1 MVNRNLFPFLFLG
14 FGLIVL
20 SDWGCTSKTATTAD
34 VDGEALFVHEIQP
47 ILERKC
53 MSCHGQ
59 TPEDLE
65 GGFDMRSRA
74 SLLAGGESGKA
85 AILPGNPDDSPL
97 IQAIKRLDLDKA
109 MPPKQD
115 ESLAEDEIE
124 LFEDW
129 VAANAPWPDK
139 ARQAEIL
146 ADGEWEYGNRVVV
159 KTSGGQSEDWEKR
172 RYKTDK
178 LWAFLPLLD
187 IEIPKSSSRSK
198 SSHPI
203 DAFIDRKLASL
214 GLKAA
219 EKADKRTLIRRATFD
234 LTGLPPTAAETEAFL
249 ADSSPEAFEKIID
262 RLLKSPHYGEQWGR
276 HWLDVVR
283 YADSDGYANDYIRPN
298 AWRYRDYVI
307 RAFNAD
313 KPYNEFIMEQLAGDE
328 MNPEDPE
335 MLVAAGFLRMGP
347 WEHTGMSIAAETR
360 QVFLDDVTNIV
371 GETFLSL
378 PLGCAKCHDHK
389 YDPIPTKDYYS
400 IQAVFAPVQFASRAA
415 AYLAAENRTLAEP
428 EQKRLVTWMEKTKAE
443 QAALVEKE
451 EAAAKEWFQSKGKRY
466 MPKRMR
472 RKLPDDQQPP
482 RYYGLTFQDLGY
494 RKVLSKRMQAL
505 RRTRFRFEPYAYSVY
520 NGPNRLHHSA
530 RDFLLP
536 AEIEDA
542 PPSTF
547 ILGGGSVYAPEQEVE
562 AGILS
567 AVATLK
573 QPLDE
578 MDAAEIPNPIPQSLN
593 GRRLAFA
600 EWLAQGDH
608 PLVTR
613 SIVNRIWQ
621 YHFGKGLSESTNN
634 FGGTGRPPTHPE
646 LLDWLAQNFVQ
657 NGWSL
662 KSLHR
667 LIMTSSAYQRS
678 SEPAQADGQALLDPD
693 NHFLASFSA
702 RRMAAEEMRDAML
715 FASGEINLELGGLPV
730 RPEINEEIALQP
742 RHTMGSI
749 AQAYQASR
757 TPAERNR
764 RTIYAERYRNLP
776 NPMLSVF
783 NQPTPDLSCERR
795 STSTV
800 TPQVFSLLN
809 SPQMRDRAIALAI
822 RATKEASSDLA
833 AQIRHT
839 TQLIWGRLPT
849 SKELKQSQTYVQNM
863 IAYHEEQ
870 APVKP
875 TYPTQIKRKMFE
887 EMTGE
892 SFEYMEELDIY
903 QNYEPDQKDADVSVT
918 TRALADLALVL
929 FNTNEFIY
937 VY

>member
-1 MVNRNLFPFLFLG
+1 
-14 FGLIVL
+14 
-20 SDWGCTSKTATTAD
+20 
-34 VDGEALFVHEIQP
+34 
-47 ILERKC
+47 
-53 MSCHGQ
+53 
-59 TPEDLE
+59 
-65 GGFDMRSRA
+65 
-74 SLLAGGESGKA
+74 
-85 AILPGNPDDSPL
+85 
-97 IQAIKRLDLDKA
+97 
-109 MPPKQD
+109 
-115 ESLAEDEIE
+115 
-124 LFEDW
+124 
-129 VAANAPWPDK
+129 
-139 ARQAEIL
+139 
-146 ADGEWEYGNRVVV
+146 
-159 KTSGGQSEDWEKR
+159 
-172 RYKTDK
+172 
-178 LWAFLPLLD
+178 
-187 IEIPKSSSRSK
+187 
-198 SSHPI
+198 
-203 DAFIDRKLASL
+203 
-214 GLKAA
+214 
-219 EKADKRTLIRRATFD
+219 
-234 LTGLPPTAAETEAFL
+234 
-249 ADSSPEAFEKIID
+249 
-262 RLLKSPHYGEQWGR
+262 
-276 HWLDVVR
+276 
-283 YADSDGYANDYIRPN
+283 
-298 AWRYRDYVI
+298 
-307 RAFNAD
+307 
-313 KPYNEFIMEQLAGDE
+313 
-328 MNPEDPE
+328 
-335 MLVAAGFLRMGP
+335 
-347 WEHTGMSIAAETR
+347 
-360 QVFLDDVTNIV
+360 
-371 GETFLSL
+371 
-378 PLGCAKCHDHK
+378 
-389 YDPIPTKDYYS
+389 
-400 IQAVFAPVQFASRAA
+400 
-415 AYLAAENRTLAEP
+415 
-428 EQKRLVTWMEKTKAE
+428 
-443 QAALVEKE
+443 
-451 EAAAKEWFQSKGKRY
+451 

-678 SEPAQADGQALLDPD
+678 SESAQADRQALLDPD

-863 IAYHEEQ
+863 ITYHEEQ

-903 QNYEPDQKDADVSVT
+903 QDYQPDQKDVDVSVT